1 MPEPTATFDP
11 LATPAMHSA
20 TMHAI
25 AAATAHAVAM
35 HAMAMHAAA
44 MNAPMP
50 APMMH
55 SAPIPWPVLN
65 PGMNAAAIIAAVQAA
80 LLHASA
86 DPSVQA
92 PATPAAPGISPVM
105 YGASVPPAAHATAG
119 ASPHFHRQALEA
131 LLAYHRAMSAAIEA
145 ELGRSTRDDAAVSPE
160 RDGSADTP
168 RRV

>member
-44 MNAPMP
+44 MNTPMP
-50 APMMH
+50 SPMMH
-55 SAPIPWPVLN
+55 SAPIPWPALD
-65 PGMNAAAIIAAVQAA
+65 PGMSTAAITAAVRAA
-80 LLHASA
+80 ILHASA
-86 DPSVQA
+86 DPSTQV
-92 PATPAAPGISPVM
+92 PATPAAPGISPVT
-105 YGASVPPAAHATAG
+105 YGASVSPVAHAPAG
-119 ASPHFHRQALEA
+119 ASRHFHRQALEA

-145 ELGRSTRDDAAVSPE
+145 ELGRSTGDDAAVSPGP
-160 RDGSADTP
+160 DASADAQ